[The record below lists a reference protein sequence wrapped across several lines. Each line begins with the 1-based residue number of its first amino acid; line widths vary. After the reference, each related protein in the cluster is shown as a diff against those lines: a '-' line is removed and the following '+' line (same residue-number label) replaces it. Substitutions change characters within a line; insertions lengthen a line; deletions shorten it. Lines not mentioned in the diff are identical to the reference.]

1 MYKARS
7 IKLLKLPTMEYL
19 ITSLVEGCRLTT
31 DSCLIRSAI
40 LLYKI
45 LKYRLN
51 IIIADLH

>member
-1 MYKARS
+1 
-7 IKLLKLPTMEYL
+7 MEYL